1 MKREQTG
8 GADSGE
14 EQEYGRPSKSAAK
27 REAQAAQE
35 LGEELIELPDAE
47 LADLELPEELL
58 AALHEARRI
67 KSRGKSRGGLLRQ
80 RQYIGKL
87 MRDMDLSAV
96 RARLGERAVAASRE
110 AEAFKRIEAWRERL
124 LSREGPEAFEEL
136 LTLRP
141 GLDREALARQ
151 LEAARRERAAG
162 SGSAASRELF
172 RALRGVFATIRQ

>member
-1 MKREQTG
+1 MRRERPRSD
-8 GADSGE
+8 AAASNE
-14 EQEYGRPSKSAAK
+14 EPSEYERPSKSAAK
-27 REAQAAQE
+27 REAQQAQE
-35 LGEELIELPDAE
+35 LGEALIELPDRE
-47 LADLELPEELL
+47 LQALELPQDLI

-67 KSRGKSRGGLLRQ
+67 KSRAALVRQ

-87 MRDMDLSAV
+87 MRDMDLTAV
-96 RARLGERAVAASRE
+96 RARLAERAAAASRE

-124 LSREGPEAFEEL
+124 VTGEGVEAFEEL

-151 LEAARRERAAG
+151 VSAARRERAAG
-162 SGSAASRELF
+162 TGSAANRELF